1 MAEVFRANAG
11 EIAGM
16 GNLMEE
22 IGKDAWL
29 AADFIHREGPP
40 AEWVNAEIIDSLL
53 DPLRSF
59 SEKTRMRMLGIGTT
73 NADSALSLRDA
84 AWLYVDQDNRTYE
97 ALNRQ
102 KVNLVVPGQQVPV
115 LADQEVAGATNAF
128 EGAAAYPKPEKVQ
141 LDPPAANKEEL
152 IGLIGDVAPPL
163 GAVNDTV
170 KRLTKAAGK
179 EFDPLGEALKPVPGN
194 WTEIRRIG
202 EAYKIAGQA
211 LEACGKNLESGAKR
225 VDAHWD
231 GQAALAFSDWAA
243 RQVAAMKWEGPTGR
257 IISEGLGAVSDE
269 IRNAV
274 RKVLTWL
281 WEMLE
286 SQVTIDGVT
295 DAFKFAFKK
304 IPVVGWGAQ
313 VAELAIKIKD
323 IIEKAVNLVGEIRKL
338 VDAVQ
343 KFLDVLSDPA
353 QFMRNQ
359 ANQKFEQL
367 VEPFAKGVKAAD
379 IMNDARLAADLSQTT
394 NRPGE
399 AWDVGTGQQPWAN
412 G

>member
-1 MAEVFRANAG
+1 MVEDFRAHAG

-22 IGKDAWL
+22 IGKDAWN
-29 AADFIHREGPP
+29 AADFIRKEGPP
-40 AEWVNAEIIDSLL
+40 AEWLNAEIINGLL
-53 DPLRSF
+53 EPLRTF
-59 SEKTRMRMLGIGTT
+59 SETTRIRMLGIGTT
-73 NADSALSLRDA
+73 TADSALSLRDA

-102 KVNLVVPGQQVPV
+102 KVNLLAPGQEVPA
-115 LADQEVAGATNAF
+115 LSDQEAVGATSAF
-128 EGAAAYPKPEKVQ
+128 EGAVAYPKPENVQ
-141 LDPPAANKEEL
+141 LDPPTANKEEL

-179 EFDPLGEALKPVPGN
+179 EFDPLGEALKPIPGN

-225 VDAHWD
+225 VDAYWD
-231 GQAALAFSDWAA
+231 GQAALAFSDWSA
-243 RQVAAMKWEGPTGR
+243 RQIAAMKWEGPTGR
-257 IISEGLGAVSDE
+257 IISEGLGMVSDE
-269 IRNAV
+269 IRDAI
-274 RKVLTWL
+274 RSVLTWL

-286 SQVTIDGVT
+286 SQVKIDGVT

-304 IPVVGWGAQ
+304 IPVVGWTAQ
-313 VAELAIKIKD
+313 ITELAFKIKD
-323 IIEKAVNLVGEIRKL
+323 IIERAVNLVDQIRKL
-338 VDAVQ
+338 VEAVQ
-343 KFLDVLSDPA
+343 KFLEVLRDPA
-353 QFMRNQ
+353 QFARDQ

-379 IMNDARLAADLSQTT
+379 IMNDARLAADLSQTN
-394 NRPGE
+394 NRPDRSY
-399 AWDVGTGQQPWAN
+399 DVGTGQQPWAN

>member
-1 MAEVFRANAG
+1 MVEDFRAKAD

-16 GNLMEE
+16 GNLMED
-22 IGKDAWL
+22 ISRDVWK
-29 AADFIHREGPP
+29 AADFIRKEGPP
-40 AEWVNAEIIDSLL
+40 AEWLNAEIIDGLL
-53 DPLRSF
+53 EPLRSF
-59 SEKTRMRMLGIGTT
+59 AETTRMRMLSIGTIT
-73 NADSALSLRDA
+73 ADSALSLRDA

-102 KVNLVVPGQQVPV
+102 KVNILVPDQQVPV
-115 LADQEVAGATNAF
+115 LSDQEAVGATNPF
-128 EGAAAYPKPEKVQ
+128 EGAASYPKPENVQ

-170 KRLTKAAGK
+170 KRLTKAAGR
-179 EFDPLGEALKPVPGN
+179 EFDPLGEALKPIPGN

-225 VDAHWD
+225 VDAYWD
-231 GQAALAFSDWAA
+231 GQAALAFSDWAT
-243 RQVAAMKWEGPTGR
+243 RQIAAMKWEGPTGR
-257 IISEGLGAVSDE
+257 IIAEALGAVSDE

-274 RKVLTWL
+274 RSVLQWL

-286 SQVTIDGVT
+286 SQVIIDGVA

-304 IPVVGWGAQ
+304 IPVVGWTAQ
-313 VAELAIKIKD
+313 ITELAFKIKD
-323 IIEKAVNLVGEIRKL
+323 IISRAVDLVGQIRKL
-338 VDAVQ
+338 VEAVQ
-343 KFLDVLSDPA
+343 TFLDAIRDPA
-353 QFMRNQ
+353 QFVRDK

-394 NRPGE
+394 NRPDE
-399 AWDVGTGQQPWAN
+399 AYDVGTGRQPWEN